1 MEATASLP
9 SGMMEESPRIGTRT
23 FEHNGQTWVYDPNL
37 ITMQQAVIA
46 DEALQFKLELMQRE
60 PESFTVVVESGG
72 VEWFSKC
79 AGALLVQVRDG
90 VVVPHSPLQWSAA
103 TRFLSELPY
112 GHMSVLKECVE
123 DFFGS
128 IGRQRA
134 VSFAF
139 KGKSQ
144 MISNPIVSELF
155 RKSMKSMLP
164 QGQS

>member
-1 MEATASLP
+1 METTASLP
-9 SGMMEESPRIGTRT
+9 NGIVEQGERIGSKT
-23 FEHNGQTWVYDPNL
+23 FEHGGQSWVYDPNL

-72 VEWFSKC
+72 VEWFAKC

-90 VVVPHSPLQWSAA
+90 VAVPHSPLQWSAA
-103 TRFLSELPY
+103 CRFVGELPY
-112 GHMSVLKECVE
+112 GNMSVLKECIE